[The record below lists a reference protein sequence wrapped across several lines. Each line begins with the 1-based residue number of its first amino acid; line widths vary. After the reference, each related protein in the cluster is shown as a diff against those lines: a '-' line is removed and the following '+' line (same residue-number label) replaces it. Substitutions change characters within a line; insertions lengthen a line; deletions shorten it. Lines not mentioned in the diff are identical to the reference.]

1 MPDPG
6 YSHVLVDLDGCVHV
20 SRRLLPGVA
29 ESLGAARRLGVRL
42 GFVTNDVVHARGD
55 YVDLLGPQGLE
66 IHADEVITAA
76 WAVAQLVA
84 HRQPGAR
91 VLCVGS
97 AAFREE
103 HVLAGL
109 EVVEDPRRAEAVS
122 IGGDDSLDIEQMRA
136 AVRGVLL
143 GGASLYGAN
152 ADRTYPAADGPAPGS
167 GAVVASVEYATAT
180 RATFAGKPEPAM
192 FEEAFERFGPGR
204 YLMCGDRLDSDVVG
218 AAAAGIDS
226 LLVLTGVTSPSDL
239 DLWDGPAPTHVLA
252 SLAELPTILISPSR
266 ISTV

>member
-1 MPDPG
+1 MPRSS

-20 SRRLLPGVA
+20 SRTVLPGVA
-29 ESLGAARRLGVRL
+29 AALDAVRRSGVQV
-42 GFVTNDVVHARGD
+42 GFVTNDVVHARAD

-66 IHADEVITAA
+66 ISADEVITAA

-97 AAFREE
+97 PAFREE

-109 EVVEDPRRAEAVS
+109 RVVEDPRKAEAVS
-122 IGGDDSLDIEQMRA
+122 VGGDDSLDVEQMRA

-143 GGASLYGAN
+143 AGAALYGAN
-152 ADRTYPAADGPAPGS
+152 ADRTYPAAGGPAPGT
-167 GAVVASVEYATAT
+167 GALVASLEYATAT

-192 FEEAFERFGPGR
+192 FDEAFERFGPGR
-204 YLMCGDRLDSDVVG
+204 YLMCGDRLDSDVAG

-226 LLVLTGVTSPSDL
+226 VLVLTGVTDRAGLAAWTGPPPTYVRRSLADL
-239 DLWDGPAPTHVLA
+239 PALLA
-252 SLAELPTILISPSR
+252 SAIALR
-266 ISTV
+266 TV

>member
-1 MPDPG
+1 VPEPA
-6 YSHVLVDLDGCVHV
+6 YSHLLVDLDGCVHV
-20 SRRLLPGVA
+20 SRSVLPGVA
-29 ESLGAARRLGVRL
+29 AALGEARRSGVRI
-42 GFVTNDVVHARGD
+42 GFVTNDVVHARAD

-66 IHADEVITAA
+66 ISADEVITAA

-109 EVVEDPRRAEAVS
+109 EVVDDPRRTEAVS
-122 IGGDDSLDIEQMRA
+122 IGGDDSLDVEQMRA
-136 AVRGVLL
+136 AVRGVLV
-143 GGASLYGAN
+143 GGAALYGAN
-152 ADRTYPAADGPAPGS
+152 ADRTYPAAGGPAPGT
-167 GAVVASVEYATAT
+167 GALVASVEYATAS
-180 RATFAGKPEPAM
+180 RAIFAGKPEAAM

-204 YLMCGDRLDSDVVG
+204 YLMCGDRLDSDIAG

-226 LLVLTGVTSPSDL
+226 LLVMTGVTSPSVL
-239 DLWDGPAPTHVLA
+239 AAWAGPAPTHVLG
-252 SLAELPTILISPSR
+252 SLAELSTIR
-266 ISTV
+266 IPDAAVPKV

>member
-6 YSHVLVDLDGCVHV
+6 YSHLLVDLDGCVHV
-20 SRRLLPGVA
+20 SRTVLPGIA
-29 ESLGAARRLGVRL
+29 GALGEARRRGIRI
-42 GFVTNDVVHARGD
+42 GFVTNDVVHARAD

-66 IHADEVITAA
+66 IGADEVITAA

-103 HVLAGL
+103 HALAGL
-109 EVVEDPRRAEAVS
+109 EVISDPRRAEAVS
-122 IGGDDSLDIEQMRA
+122 IGGDDSLDVEQMRA
-136 AVRGVLL
+136 AVRGVLI
-143 GGASLYGAN
+143 GGAALYGAN
-152 ADRTYPAADGPAPGS
+152 ADRTYPAAGGPAPGT

-180 RATFAGKPEPAM
+180 RATFAGKPEAAM

-204 YLMCGDRLDSDVVG
+204 YLMCGDRLDSDVAG
-218 AAAAGIDS
+218 AARAGIDS
-226 LLVLTGVTSPSDL
+226 LLVMTGVTSPSDL
-239 DLWDGPAPTHVLA
+239 ATWAGPAPTHVLA
-252 SLAELPTILISPSR
+252 SLADLPTILIVSSS
-266 ISTV
+266 IGTV